1 MRVSI
6 ACVGRLKEAEERDIV
21 ARYAKRFDQTGR
33 ALGLGPVDISE
44 INEARA
50 VTADARKADEA
61 QRLGKIAAGAG
72 VLIALDERGRTM
84 SSAEFAKLLARHR
97 DGGAKSAVFL
107 IGGPDG
113 HGAGILEAANLRLSL
128 GPMTLPHGF
137 ARVVLVEQLYRAA
150 TILAGH
156 PYHRE

>member
-6 ACVGRLKEAEERDIV
+6 ACVGRLKEAEERAIV

-33 ALGLGPVDISE
+33 GLGLGPLE
-44 INEARA
+44 ITEITEARA
-50 VTADARKADEA
+50 VTVDERKADEA
-61 QRLGKIAAGAG
+61 QRLAKIAAGAS
-72 VLIALDERGRTM
+72 VSIALDERGRTM
-84 SSAEFAKLLARHR
+84 SSAEFAKLIARHR
-97 DGGAKSAVFL
+97 DSGAKSAVFL

-113 HGAGILEAANLRLSL
+113 HGPGILKSAALRLSL
-128 GPMTLPHGF
+128 GSMTLPHGL

>member
-6 ACVGRLKEAEERDIV
+6 ACVGRLKEAEEREIV

-33 ALGLGPVDISE
+33 ALGLGPIDITE
-44 INEARA
+44 LNESRA
-50 VTADARKADEA
+50 VTADSRKADEA
-61 QRLGKIAAGAG
+61 ARLAKISAGAG
-72 VLIALDERGRTM
+72 VTIALDERGRTM
-84 SSAEFAKLLARHR
+84 TSAEFAKMLARHR

-113 HGAGILEAANLRLSL
+113 HGASVVETATLRLSL

-150 TILAGH
+150 TILTGH